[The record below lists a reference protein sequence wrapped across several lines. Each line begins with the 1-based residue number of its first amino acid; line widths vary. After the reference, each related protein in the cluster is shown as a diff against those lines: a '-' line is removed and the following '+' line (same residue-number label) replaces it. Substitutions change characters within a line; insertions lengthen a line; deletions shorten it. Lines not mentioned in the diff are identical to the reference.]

1 MLRRTALLLILAGI
15 LADVLPGAAQA
26 ARKTVVLRSAP
37 VAMAG
42 FNVEFPKLWV
52 PAPKLDGSVVG
63 MDARLVDTHGKA
75 VTIRDVMLHHV
86 VFYKR
91 TRPASPSVCAG
102 NSQEAFYGTGEE
114 LQQLRLPAGYGYPVA
129 KGERWKMNAMLMSH
143 SLRSLKVRV
152 EYTVTIE
159 TGNRLEPVIPLWV
172 RANGCGDA
180 VSYPVWGGGGPGGV
194 DTRTYDWR
202 VPFDARI
209 VAVGGHLHGGA
220 KDMYLTQPQCGGRR
234 LLDTTP
240 RYGMPDD
247 LYYTARPILHEPG
260 PVDTRYFLSATG
272 IQVRRGE
279 ILRLTGTYDS
289 SRPHTRVMSIMHI
302 YLAKHAAPATQDCA
316 ALPADAQ
323 ELVKDRPVRLDPP
336 DVPVPLNVLGDDGHT
351 HEITTLPW
359 TPRPLGDP
367 ASVALKDNAFD
378 PPYVQLKSGSK
389 LTWRFHDRVAHN
401 VTFANGPMLQGSP
414 TLAGGKTFTT
424 QFTRAGRYEL
434 FCYLH
439 PLQMHQVI
447 DVVG

>member
-1 MLRRTALLLILAGI
+1 M
-15 LADVLPGAAQA
+15 LPGAAQA
-26 ARKTVVLRSAP
+26 ARKTVVLRSAA

-52 PAPKLDGSVVG
+52 PAPKLDGSVVE
-63 MDARLVDTHGKA
+63 MDARLVDTHGKP

-159 TGNRLEPVIPLWV
+159 TGKRLEPVIPLWV

-279 ILRLTGTYDS
+279 ILRLTGTYDA

-302 YLAKHAAPATQDCA
+302 YLAKHPAPATQDCA
-316 ALPADAQ
+316 TLPADAQ

-389 LTWRFHDRVAHN
+389 LTWRFDDRVAHN

-414 TLAGGKTFTT
+414 TLAGGMTFTT

>member
-1 MLRRTALLLILAGI
+1 MFRRTAFLLILAGI
-15 LADVLPGAAQA
+15 LVGALPGAAQA

-37 VAMAG
+37 VAMGG

-52 PAPKLDGSVVG
+52 PTPKRDGYVVG
-63 MDARLVDTHGKA
+63 MDARLVDTRGKA

-91 TRPASPSVCAG
+91 IAPASQSACAG
-102 NSQEAFYGTGEE
+102 KSQEAFYGTGEE
-114 LQQLRLPAGYGYPVA
+114 KEQLRLPQGYGYPVA
-129 KGERWKMNAMLMSH
+129 KRERWKMNAMLMSH
-143 SLRSLKVRV
+143 SLRSVKVRV

-159 TGNRLEPVIPLWV
+159 TGTRLEPVIPLWV

-180 VSYPVWGGGGPGGV
+180 VSYPVWGGGEPGAV

-220 KDMYLTQPQCGGRR
+220 KDMFLSQPECGGRR

-240 RYGMPDD
+240 RYGMPDN

-279 ILRLTGTYDS
+279 TLTATGIYDDTK
-289 SRPHTRVMSIMHI
+289 PHTRVMSIMHV

-316 ALPADAQ
+316 PLPADAQ
-323 ELVKDRPVRLDPP
+323 QLVKDEPVRLDPP
-336 DVPVPLNVLGDDGHT
+336 DVSVPLNMLGDDGHT
-351 HEITTLPW
+351 HEITALPW
-359 TPRPLGDP
+359 PLTPLGNP

-378 PPYVQLKSGSK
+378 PPYVQLKSGSN
-389 LTWRFHDRVAHN
+389 LTWSFDDAVAHN
-401 VTFANGPMLQGSP
+401 VTFASGPMLQGSP

-447 DVVG
+447 DVVD

>member
-15 LADVLPGAAQA
+15 LAGALPGAAQA

-42 FNVEFPKLWV
+42 FNVEFPKLFV
-52 PAPKLDGSVVG
+52 PTPKLDGYVVG
-63 MDARLVDTHGKA
+63 MDARLVDTKGKP

-91 TRPASPSVCAG
+91 IKPASQSVCAG
-102 NSQEAFYGTGEE
+102 KAQEAFYGTGEE
-114 LQQLRLPAGYGYPVA
+114 LQQLRLPPGYGYPTA

-159 TGNRLEPVIPLWV
+159 TGELEPVIPLWV

-180 VSYPVWGGGGPGGV
+180 VSYPVWGGGEPGAV
-194 DTRTYDWR
+194 DTRTYNWR

-220 KDMYLTQPQCGGRR
+220 KDMVLSQPECGGRR

-240 RYGMPDD
+240 RYGMPDN

-260 PVDTRYFLSATG
+260 PVDTRYFLSQTG

-279 ILRLTGTYDS
+279 TLTLSGTYDDAK
-289 SRPHTRVMSIMHI
+289 PHTRVMSIMHI
-302 YLAKHAAPATQDCA
+302 YLAKHAAPAAQDCA
-316 ALPADAQ
+316 PLPADAQ
-323 ELVKDRPVRLDPP
+323 QLVKDEPVRLDPP
-336 DVPVPLNVLGDDGHT
+336 DVSVPLNMLGDDGHT
-351 HEITTLPW
+351 HELTSLPW
-359 TPRPLGDP
+359 PLTPLGDP
-367 ASVALKDNAFD
+367 AAVALKDNAFD

-389 LTWRFHDRVAHN
+389 LTWSFDDKVSHN
-401 VTFANGPMLQGSP
+401 VTFASGPMLQGSP
-414 TLAGGKTFTT
+414 TLAGGKPFTT

-447 DVVG
+447 DVVD